1 MKAERIARLEEQWA
15 AACNE
20 WLLVLLN
27 MWGLQ
32 AELGHWV
39 GGVGTLYDYDGEWT
53 LNMDSILFCV
63 RKEVPIKVIL
73 DWQDYSCWARE
84 FGFDTPT
91 IDEFLKG
98 KKIVGQEARE
108 KLSAMKKGL
117 EALCEEE
124 RERLNRQTKD
134 EIYRSVYNP

>member
-15 AACNE
+15 TACNE

-53 LNMDSILFCV
+53 LSMESIMYCV
-63 RKEVPIKVIL
+63 RHEVPIKVML
-73 DWQDYSCWARE
+73 DWQDYCCWAQG
-84 FGFDTPT
+84 FDFDTPT
-91 IDEFLKG
+91 IEEFLKG
-98 KKIVGQEARE
+98 KKVVSRDTRE
-108 KLSAMKKGL
+108 TLNEMKDKM

-124 RERLNRQTKD
+124 KQRLNRQTKD
-134 EIYRSVYNP
+134 EVYRSVYNS

>member
-20 WLLVLLN
+20 WPLVLLN

-32 AELGHWV
+32 AELGHWA

-53 LNMDSILFCV
+53 LGMESIMYCV
-63 RKEVPIKVIL
+63 RHEVPIKVML

-98 KKIVGQEARE
+98 KKVVSRDTQETLDE
-108 KLSAMKKGL
+108 MKGKL

-134 EIYRSVYNP
+134 EVYRTVYNS